1 MDQHELAQELYH
13 DNRILYGDGD
23 YAWNVSWDEAGEII
37 RGVYARQVDWED
49 ALVDYW
55 ADGETPTVERGST
68 PRRDKPI
75 PAGEQIIRG
84 AINTASAAL
93 IGELTVRGVDW
104 LINCIRDWLKSN
116 GTSGSSVAPSVSER
130 LDRLESQMSDIR
142 SDLDET
148 KAILARLEMPQVA

>member
-1 MDQHELAQELYH
+1 MDQHELAQELYY

-55 ADGETPTVERGST
+55 AGGETPTAERGST

-75 PAGEQIIRG
+75 PAGEQIISG
-84 AINTASAAL
+84 AINVAL
-93 IGELTVRGVDW
+93 STVIGELAVRVADW
-104 LINCIRDWLKSN
+104 VINCIRDWFKSN
-116 GTSGSSVAPSVSER
+116 EPSVSER
-130 LDRLESQMSDIR
+130 LDRIEERLDKIDAKIDDINR
-142 SDLDET
+142 QVAD
-148 KAILARLEMPQVA
+148 LEMPEAA